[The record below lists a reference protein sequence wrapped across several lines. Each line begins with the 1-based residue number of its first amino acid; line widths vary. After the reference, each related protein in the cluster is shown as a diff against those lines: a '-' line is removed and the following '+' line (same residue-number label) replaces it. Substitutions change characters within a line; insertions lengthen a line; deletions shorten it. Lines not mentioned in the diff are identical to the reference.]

1 MRKDGNLNSAEDRGL
16 ERFADLMIERM
27 KNLQHD
33 WKQPWFAKCA
43 IMWPR
48 NLNGHPENQVDF
60 NDIDNDGIPNEVVH
74 VDNNE
79 QPFDVS
85 EEVAPFKF
93 RR

>member
-1 MRKDGNLNSAEDRGL
+1 MRKYGNFNSAEDLGL

-27 KNLQHD
+27 KNLQQD
-33 WKQPWFAKCA
+33 WKQPCFAKGA

-48 NLNGHPENQVDF
+48 NMNGHLENQVDF

-74 VDNNE
+74 VDNKE
-79 QPFDVS
+79 QPFEVS

>member
-1 MRKDGNLNSAEDRGL
+1 M
-16 ERFADLMIERM
+16 
-27 KNLQHD
+27 
-33 WKQPWFAKCA
+33 
-43 IMWPR
+43 
-48 NLNGHPENQVDF
+48 NGHPENQVDF